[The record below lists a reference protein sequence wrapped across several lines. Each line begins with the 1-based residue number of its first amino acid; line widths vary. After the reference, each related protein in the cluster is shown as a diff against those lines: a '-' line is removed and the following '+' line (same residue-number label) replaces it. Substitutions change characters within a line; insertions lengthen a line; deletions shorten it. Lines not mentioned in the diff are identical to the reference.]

1 MSLDATEAALV
12 RKKPSPARAAFGRL
26 VLGHFIA
33 YPVGFLAAMG
43 AMPYAMIL
51 RERALN
57 AAAGGATSSI
67 VKDVARDMNLNPIEA
82 AQVQILLEFSLWVS
96 LAVLLVIHL
105 AAVPWAIG
113 AARSAKYPA
122 DPRPARRGLRA
133 FVVLTATTTSV
144 VALATLA
151 GWVWVFTL

>member
-1 MSLDATEAALV
+1 MSLDAPDRAQV

-57 AAAGGATSSI
+57 AAADGATSSI
-67 VKDVARDMNLNPIEA
+67 VKDVTRNMNLNPIEA
-82 AQVQILLEFSLWVS
+82 AQMQILL
-96 LAVLLVIHL
+96 
-105 AAVPWAIG
+105 
-113 AARSAKYPA
+113 
-122 DPRPARRGLRA
+122 DPK
-133 FVVLTATTTSV
+133 V
-144 VALATLA
+144 
-151 GWVWVFTL
+151 